1 MSGRRRS
8 SPRPDRLETKPPPE
22 MIEAGVLAMSKYD
35 CRFEPP
41 DVAVFRIFRSILETT
56 SPKIAIRVVLAPDV
70 ERCLSPYLESEEGT
84 LSY

>member
-1 MSGRRRS
+1 MGCNVDVS
-8 SPRPDRLETKPPPE
+8 EIEVTAE

-41 DVAVFRIFRSILETT
+41 DVAVVRIFRSILETA
-56 SPKIAIRVVLAPDV
+56 SPKIEIRVVLAPDV
-70 ERCLSPYLESEEGT
+70 ERCLFPYLESEEGT

>member
-1 MSGRRRS
+1 MSCIAK
-8 SPRPDRLETKPPPE
+8 PDAPE
-22 MIEAGVLAMSKYD
+22 IEITPGMIEAGALAMSSKD

-41 DVAVFRIFRSILETT
+41 DVAVVRIFRSILETA
-56 SPKIAIRVVLAPDV
+56 SPKIEIRVVLAPDV